1 MKQTKM
7 IEPRVRE
14 IAAAVSALTY
24 GVSRNEILGDARTA
38 RVCQARAT
46 VYHVAHNIY
55 GKSVPHIAYY
65 CGDKDEDTIRRSL
78 ENLRDHKLPNST
90 EIIADAAAV
99 RTLAERYAAAR
110 YERETGKTVV
120 PRGLPMV
127 RVTQRALVLM
137 AQRAATGQQDRVR
150 EPGDPGNK
158 DWWENGNRQFAN
170 AMASV
175 TKTEQAA

>member
-14 IAAAVSALTY
+14 IAAAVSALSY
-24 GVSRNEILGDARTA
+24 GVSRDEIFSK
-38 RVCQARAT
+38 ARAT

-65 CGDKDEDTIRRSL
+65 CGDNAEDSVRRSL
-78 ENLRDHKLPNST
+78 DNLRDHRLPNSAD
-90 EIIADAAAV
+90 ILADAAAV
-99 RTLAERYAAAR
+99 RTLSERYAAAR
-110 YERETGKTVV
+110 YERETGKQII

-137 AQRAATGQQDRVR
+137 AQRAATDSQEKIR
-150 EPGDPGNK
+150 EPGDPRNK
-158 DWWENGNRQFAN
+158 DWWDKGNRRFAS
-170 AMASV
+170 AW
-175 TKTEQAA
+175 QP

>member
-14 IAAAVSALTY
+14 IAAAVSALSY
-24 GVSRNEILGDARTA
+24 GVSRDEIFSDARGA
-38 RVCQARAT
+38 RICQARAT

-65 CGDKDEDTIRRSL
+65 CGDKAEDSVRRSL
-78 ENLRDHKLPNST
+78 DNLRDHKLPNSAD
-90 EIIADAAAV
+90 ILADAAAV
-99 RTLAERYAAAR
+99 RTLSERYAAAR
-110 YERETGKTVV
+110 YERETGKQII

-137 AQRAATGQQDRVR
+137 AQRAATDHQEKTR
-150 EPGDPGNK
+150 EPGDPRNK
-158 DWWENGNRQFAN
+158 DWWDKGNRRFATT
-170 AMASV
+170 MAAV